1 MEVCIYADEGG
12 GLLNNWGS
20 IRADSREEEN
30 LLLIYFFFP
39 LFSFTKYLQREIDK
53 IFRSINRDA
62 FFKFLNYVAHYYSW
76 LLEGKSGFSVFLLEV
91 VYEKS
96 MRRERKKRRKMLGA
110 RSARRWPESNSRF
123 ISVPPISSCFHPL
136 LDNPGT
142 SLVARSLFLVRNIQ
156 ISRSGQK

>member
-39 LFSFTKYLQREIDK
+39 LFSFTKYLQREIDN

-62 FFKFLNYVAHYYSW
+62 FFKFLNHVHVIIRGYSKVRVDF
-76 LLEGKSGFSVFLLEV
+76 LFSFW
-91 VYEKS
+91 K
-96 MRRERKKRRKMLGA
+96 
-110 RSARRWPESNSRF
+110 
-123 ISVPPISSCFHPL
+123 
-136 LDNPGT
+136 
-142 SLVARSLFLVRNIQ
+142 LFTRN
-156 ISRSGQK
+156 R

>member
-30 LLLIYFFFP
+30 LLLIYFFFS

-62 FFKFLNYVAHYYSW
+62 FFKFLNYMHVIIRGYSKVRVDF
-76 LLEGKSGFSVFLLEV
+76 LFSFW
-91 VYEKS
+91 K
-96 MRRERKKRRKMLGA
+96 
-110 RSARRWPESNSRF
+110 
-123 ISVPPISSCFHPL
+123 
-136 LDNPGT
+136 
-142 SLVARSLFLVRNIQ
+142 LFTRN
-156 ISRSGQK
+156 G